1 MALNAAARVRRA
13 LEPAS
18 EPNMIPFIDVLLV
31 LLIIFMVTAPKPT
44 TDLKLDMPP
53 PTLGPVSPIEPTFV
67 AIRATATGA
76 AIFVGS
82 ETVSLEDLGHRT
94 LAHILGADPTLTP
107 ETAYEHARV
116 FVRADLDVA
125 YQEVVTVVDTL
136 QDEQFRTVSIVAQ
149 DADAPS

>member
-1 MALNAAARVRRA
+1 MTTAAARVRKA
-13 LEPAS
+13 LQPAS

-53 PTLGPVSPIEPTFV
+53 PTVGHVSPIEPTFV
-67 AIRATATGA
+67 ALHSTATGV

-82 ETVSLEDLGHRT
+82 EIVSLEDLGHRT
-94 LAHILGADPTLTP
+94 LAHILRSDPTLTQ
-107 ETAYEHARV
+107 AAAFEHARV

-125 YQEVVTVVDTL
+125 YQDVVTVVDTL
-136 QDEQFRTVSIVAQ
+136 QNEQFRTVSIVAQ
-149 DADAPS
+149 DADAPA